1 MSHTRTLVSRA
12 PEHRVALSELMSR
25 PATLV
30 VWPVSVAKGVSVP
43 SFHCR
48 MLRSREQLNII
59 LMVSPHTICTGH
71 PVEDE
76 TSASTTRVL
85 ACVLACLVDCLVVCS
100 PPSHSFPCPPVVDHD
115 ALKEQNVRVTA
126 TTMTT
131 AAKSAGVGPCRA
143 RQTRRSQGAKRRSC
157 GRKTQAQNHRSSQ
170 FTPIVPSADN
180 HTWKQ
185 DDGVAQQHV
194 LGHTRHRIGVH
205 ALEYDMLCLRLVLT
219 SSTAITRA
227 IRLVTTRS
235 GVRAQSSHLSPYT
248 HASLPDNGSH
258 AGTYHRRERVWA
270 NNRTSIFVFWV
281 YSPAVHWHVGTRI
294 CFTSVPFQKRARC
307 TGYCGVEKLALP
319 PSVVHDGR
327 ACIRRRQVACF
338 HCVCCMS

>member
-1 MSHTRTLVSRA
+1 MRRA
-12 PEHRVALSELMSR
+12 PAQREFLR
-25 PATLV
+25 P
-30 VWPVSVAKGVSVP
+30 
-43 SFHCR
+43 
-48 MLRSREQLNII
+48 
-59 LMVSPHTICTGH
+59 
-71 PVEDE
+71 
-76 TSASTTRVL
+76 
-85 ACVLACLVDCLVVCS
+85 CLVDCLVVCS
-100 PPSHSFPCPPVVDHD
+100 PASHSFPCPPVVDHD

-248 HASLPDNGSH
+248 HASLPDNGTH
-258 AGTYHRRERVWA
+258 AGTYHRRARVWA
-270 NNRTSIFVFWV
+270 NHRTSIFVFWV

-294 CFTSVPFQKRARC
+294 CFASVPFQKRARC
-307 TGYCGVEKLALP
+307 TGYCGVEKLAPP